1 MEADSDRQKL
11 LTRRALVLGGGQAA
25 LLGVLVG
32 RMYYLQVIESDQY
45 RMLAEENRISIRLL
59 APPRGY
65 IYDRFGRDLA
75 SNRRNY
81 RIVLVPEEAGDIG
94 RILDR
99 LAQFTDLDAAQ
110 REKILDQ
117 ISRQRSFLPLTVDEN
132 LPWLAFARI
141 NIRSPDLPGVHPEA
155 GQTRHYPFPEAFC
168 HIVGYVGPVARDET
182 SEDPLLQLPGFRV
195 GKSGVERTADLFLR
209 GRAGA
214 SRVEVNALGRVIREL
229 AHNPGEPGNDVVLSV
244 DADLQRFAVRRLQGE
259 SAAAVVIDV
268 ASGALMVLASTP
280 GFDPNA
286 FNVGIRSAD
295 WQALLTNPHTP
306 LVNKALAGQYPPG
319 STFKMIVALAALEAG
334 VVTPGDHVWCSGEL
348 KLGNQTFHCW
358 KRRGHGSVDMIAAI
372 TQSCDIYF
380 YEIARKVGIERI
392 ADMAFRFGLGRE
404 LGIEIGGEARGL
416 VPTPEWKLGAV
427 GTRWQQGETLISGIG
442 QGFVLATPLQLAV
455 MMARLV
461 NGGRA
466 VTPRLMLT
474 GASRLATPEQLS
486 EPAPEIGVSQSALA
500 VIKVAMDAV
509 VNSARGTAHRSRLR
523 GVAAN
528 GMALSMGGKTGTSQ
542 VRRISKAERDT
553 GVRKNKEKPWEE
565 RDHALFVGFG
575 PVKAPRYAVAVVVEH
590 GGGGSTVAA
599 PIARDILRQTLEADP
614 AGRPVYGAPETA
626 SKGEDTA

>member
-1 MEADSDRQKL
+1 METDSDRQKL

-117 ISRQRSFLPLTVDEN
+117 ISRQRSFLPLTVAEN
-132 LPWLAFARI
+132 LPWQAFAQI

-168 HIVGYVGPVARDET
+168 HIVGYVGPVARDEPN
-182 SEDPLLQLPGFRV
+182 EDPLLQLPGFRV

-229 AHNPGEPGNDVVLSV
+229 AHNPGEPGGDVVLSV
-244 DADLQRFAVRRLQGE
+244 DADLQRFAVRRLEGK

-268 ASGALMVLASTP
+268 TSGALMVLASTP

-319 STFKMIVALAALEAG
+319 STFKMIVALAALDAG
-334 VVTPGDHVWCSGEL
+334 VVTPGERIWCSGKL
-348 KLGNQTFHCW
+348 KLGNQIFHDW
-358 KRRGHGSVDMIAAI
+358 KRGGHGSVDMIAAI
-372 TQSCDIYF
+372 AQSCDIYF
-380 YEIARKVGIERI
+380 YEIARRVGIERI

-427 GTRWQQGETLISGIG
+427 GARWQQGETLIAGIC

-474 GASRLATPEQLS
+474 GAPRPATPEQLS
-486 EPAPEIGVSQSALA
+486 GPAPEIGVSQSALA

-509 VNSARGTAHRSRLR
+509 VNSARGTARGARLH

-528 GMALSMGGKTGTSQ
+528 GVALSIGGKTGTSQ
-542 VRRISKAERDT
+542 VRRISKAERDA

-575 PVKAPRYAVAVVVEH
+575 PVETPRYAVAVVVEH
-590 GGGGSTVAA
+590 GGGGSSTAA
-599 PIARDILRQTLEADP
+599 PIARDVLRKTLEADP
-614 AGRPVYGAPETA
+614 MSRPVYGTS